1 MWTYMHAQ
9 TRKKNLLVFMQ
20 LLGNQPVRHL
30 LYMVYKYAFFCVTDL
45 KIDMK
50 VVDRRRRYALLR
62 RRYALCGHG
71 I

>member
-1 MWTYMHAQ
+1 MWSYMHAQ
-9 TRKKNLLVFMQ
+9 TRQFFLLVFMQ
-20 LLGNQPVRHL
+20 LLGTC
-30 LYMVYKYAFFCVTDL
+30 YMVYKYAFFCVTDL

-50 VVDRRRRYALLR
+50 VVDRRRRYALLC